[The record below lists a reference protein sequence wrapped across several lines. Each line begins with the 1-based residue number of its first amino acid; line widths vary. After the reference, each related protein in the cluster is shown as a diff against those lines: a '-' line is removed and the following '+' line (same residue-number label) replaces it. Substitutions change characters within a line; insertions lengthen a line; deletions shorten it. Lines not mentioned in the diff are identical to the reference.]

1 MYNIVIKKNDRFYFM
16 LLAMCMLLGMLS
28 PNMSAQGKNNHADI
42 TGKVVDQYGN
52 PVSDVTVTMKN
63 SNFKVVTGVDGIFK
77 FQLKKGDILCLS
89 HPGFIHKEIK
99 VNKLKKTERVFRVTL
114 DEHFIKDKELISGP
128 YEGKDKNHF
137 LGSASTIYTDKL
149 SSMMGTTILPALEGR
164 LSGLNITQY
173 RGARIHQTSANSTS
187 DIVGNVPVFGE
198 GFYSDNTEFNVGSR
212 GIAPVVVIDGIQRE
226 LYSIDPEAIESVSIQ
241 KDALSSMFL
250 GMRSSRGALVIT
262 TKEPIKQGFQ
272 LSFTGRVGVQ
282 SALKTPNPLSA
293 HQYAYLLNEA
303 LQNDGKEP
311 FYTYDDFNKFRT
323 QSNPYTHPNVNWFD
337 EILNNTS
344 TTQSYNLNVTGG
356 NKFAQ
361 YFVSVGYMGENG
373 LFSNPTESDAHD
385 TNLSYSRYM
394 ISSKVNINITDDF
407 TAKVTLLGR
416 VEDGNQPGAK
426 YSNLLNAIYTT
437 PNNAYPIKNPNGTW
451 GGNVT
456 FDNNLMSQAINS
468 GYIMD
473 TARDM
478 VGGINLKYD
487 FDKLVKGLSARLV
500 GNVSIQNRSYTE
512 RSKRAPVYSYGLDK
526 EGKEIYTQYGSSDSQ
541 INKFYS
547 VTSYQQ
553 MYGQFAV
560 DYNRRFG
567 VHGIKATLMGD
578 TRHTLVNYD
587 LPQLPSNIIADVAYD
602 YAEKYFLQAALS
614 ESYYNRYAPGKRWGT
629 FYAFGLGWDISKEN
643 FMENADWLN
652 QLKLRGVFGKT
663 GNGIDNSGY
672 YMYRQTFSHIGT
684 AGYPLG
690 TEMSAMGNVTMEN
703 TPLANP
709 FLTWEKA
716 YKLNV
721 GVDLAMFNNRLK
733 FTADY
738 YNDKYFD
745 LLQNRGKS
753 IELIGQYYPMENIGK
768 VRRFGGDLSITY
780 QGRVNDLSY
789 YVSANWSCEQSKLL
803 YMDEQEVPE
812 EYLRQTGRPAGAI
825 YGLVADGFFTTREE
839 IEKSPVIDGF
849 ENIQPGDIKY
859 KDLNNDK
866 VINEFDRTVIGGDK
880 PYSYFGIDLGFK
892 WRGLDFSMF
901 WQGAYNRDLYLQDWT
916 LLEGFQANG
925 RYYGQAYENILGRWT
940 PETAESATFPRL
952 TAGGNEYNR
961 GNGWNS
967 SFWLRSGN
975 FIRLKDISLGYNL
988 PDSFCN
994 NYLGGLRLKIFVNG
1008 QNLFTKSA
1016 CDLVDPEV
1024 GFTSY
1029 PLQRCISTGIN
1040 IRF

>member
-28 PNMSAQGKNNHADI
+28 PNMSAQGMSNADI

-63 SNFKVVTGVDGIFK
+63 SNFKAVTGVDGIFK

-99 VNKLKKTERVFRVTL
+99 VNKLKNTERVFKVTL
-114 DEHFIKDKELISGP
+114 DEHFIKDKEVISGP

-173 RGARIHQTSANSTS
+173 RGARVHQTSANSTS

-272 LSFTGRVGVQ
+272 LSFTGRFGVQ

-337 EILNNTS
+337 EILNKTS

-394 ISSKVNINITDDF
+394 ISSKVNINITNDF

-487 FDKLVKGLSARLV
+487 FNKLVKGLSARLV

-512 RSKRAPVYSYGLDK
+512 RSKRAPVHSYGFDK
-526 EGKEIYTQYGSSDSQ
+526 EGKEIYTQYGSSNSQ
-541 INKFYS
+541 INRFYS

-567 VHGIKATLMGD
+567 VHGVKATLMGD
-578 TRHTLVNYD
+578 TRHTLANYD

-602 YAEKYFLQAALS
+602 YAEKYFVQAALS

-629 FYAFGLGWDISKEN
+629 FYAFGLGWDISKED

-780 QGRVNDLSY
+780 QDRVNDFSY

-839 IEKSPVIDGF
+839 IEKSPVIEGF

-925 RYYGQAYENILGRWT
+925 RYYGQAYENMLGRWT

>member
-272 LSFTGRVGVQ
+272 LSFTGRFGVQ

-672 YMYRQTFSHIGT
+672 YMYRQTFLHIGT

>member
-28 PNMSAQGKNNHADI
+28 PNMSAQGMSNADI

-99 VNKLKKTERVFRVTL
+99 VNKLKNTERVFKVTL
-114 DEHFIKDKELISGP
+114 DEHFIKDKEVISGP

-173 RGARIHQTSANSTS
+173 RGARVHQTSANSTS

-272 LSFTGRVGVQ
+272 LSFTGRFGVQ

-337 EILNNTS
+337 EILNKTS

-487 FDKLVKGLSARLV
+487 FNKLVKGLSARLV

-512 RSKRAPVYSYGLDK
+512 RSKRAPVHSYGFDK
-526 EGKEIYTQYGSSDSQ
+526 EGKEIYTQYGSSNSQ
-541 INKFYS
+541 INRFYS

-567 VHGIKATLMGD
+567 VHGVKATLMGD
-578 TRHTLVNYD
+578 TRHTLANYD

-602 YAEKYFLQAALS
+602 YAEKYFVQAALS

-629 FYAFGLGWDISKEN
+629 FYAFGLGWDISKED

-780 QGRVNDLSY
+780 QDRVNDFSY

-839 IEKSPVIDGF
+839 IEKSPVIEGF

-925 RYYGQAYENILGRWT
+925 RYYGQAYENMLGRWT

>member
-128 YEGKDKNHF
+128 YEGKDKKHF

-272 LSFTGRVGVQ
+272 LSFTGRFGVQ

-925 RYYGQAYENILGRWT
+925 RYYGQAYENMLGRWT

-975 FIRLKDISLGYNL
+975 FIRLKNISLGYNL
-988 PDSFCN
+988 PD
-994 NYLGGLRLKIFVNG
+994 LRII
-1008 QNLFTKSA
+1008 
-1016 CDLVDPEV
+1016 
-1024 GFTSY
+1024 
-1029 PLQRCISTGIN
+1029 CIE
-1040 IRF
+1040 